1 MKIINKRSKTPQIEV
16 SDIPQGGCFLYK
28 HKMYMKL
35 DSCLHRSKSFIS
47 IYAEDFF
54 KDKSFILSLSDTET
68 DSQKID
74 IIKSDTL
81 VEPIDAELQM
91 ERE

>member
-1 MKIINKRSKTPQIEV
+1 MKIINKKPKTPQIKV

-28 HKMYMKL
+28 YKMYMKL
-35 DSCLHRSKSFIS
+35 DSYLQLSKSFIS
-47 IYAEDFF
+47 IYSEAFF
-54 KDKSFILSLSDTET
+54 KDKSFILNLSDTET

-81 VEPIDAELQM
+81 VEPIDAELQIV
-91 ERE
+91 R

>member
-1 MKIINKRSKTPQIEV
+1 MKIINKRPKTPQIKV

-28 HKMYMKL
+28 YKMYMKL
-35 DSCLHRSKSFIS
+35 DSHLHLSKYFLS
-47 IYAEDFF
+47 IYSESFF

-81 VEPIDAELQM
+81 VEPIDAELQIA
-91 ERE
+91 R

>member
-1 MKIINKRSKTPQIEV
+1 MKIINKRPQTPQMKV

-28 HKMYMKL
+28 HNVYMKL
-35 DSCLHRSKSFIS
+35 DSYLHLSKNFLS
-47 IYAEDFF
+47 IYAESYF
-54 KDKSFILSLSDTET
+54 KNKSFILSLSDTET

-81 VEPIDAELQM
+81 VEPIDAELQIV
-91 ERE
+91 R